1 MASLHSWYVS
11 DQGRFSVAHIAAR
24 TLRKRFATVW
34 AELKAACGRMQ
45 NAEHVHQL
53 RVATRRTLA
62 AMEAFADLLPP
73 KKQIWFTK
81 RLRRIRRAA
90 SDARDLDVLTDR
102 LAGVTE
108 TSTMVPRSPAARKA
122 RGRLVAML
130 SRQRIVSREPIREI
144 YEQLVEDDWH
154 GRLEHM
160 LEGIAARRRQP
171 LFTVYAR
178 ERFRPFVERFFAKAD
193 RKLRDEHEIHDL
205 RIEGKQLRYAL
216 EIFAGVFPV
225 ETRRS
230 CQDAL
235 EELQRTLGEF
245 TDHAAAADRFRRW
258 SRDDG
263 VHSDRDTLDAL
274 RKQEVA
280 LANRARKAF
289 AKWWSP
295 ARRRTLRRVFER
307 SLRRDP
313 A

>member
-1 MASLHSWYVS
+1 MAALHSWHVS
-11 DQGRFSVAHIAAR
+11 DHGRLSVTHVAAR

-34 AELKAACGRMQ
+34 AELKAACGRVH

-73 KKQIWFTK
+73 KKRTWFAK

-102 LAGVTE
+102 LAGGTDPS
-108 TSTMVPRSPAARKA
+108 STVRSSAARKA
-122 RGRLVAML
+122 RSRLVAML
-130 SRQRIVSREPIREI
+130 SRQRVVSREPIREI
-144 YEQLVEDDWH
+144 YEQLVEDDWP
-154 GRLEHM
+154 GRLESF
-160 LEGIAARRRQP
+160 LDGIVARRRQP
-171 LFTVYAR
+171 AFADYAR
-178 ERFRPFVERFFAKAD
+178 ERFKPFVDHFFAKAD
-193 RKLRDEHEIHDL
+193 RKLRTEHEIHDL

-216 EIFAGVFPV
+216 EIFAGVFPA

-230 CQDAL
+230 CQDSL

-245 TDHAAAADRFRRW
+245 TDHAAAADRLRRW

-263 VHSDRDTLDAL
+263 VYSDRDTLETL
-274 RKQEVA
+274 RRQEVE
-280 LANRARKAF
+280 LADRARKAF
-289 AKWWSP
+289 TKWWNP
-295 ARRRTLRRVFER
+295 TRRRALRRVFER
-307 SLRRDP
+307 SLRRDS

>member
-1 MASLHSWYVS
+1 MASLHSWHVS
-11 DQGRFSVAHIAAR
+11 DHGRLSVAHVAAR

-34 AELKAACGRMQ
+34 AELKAACGRAH

-73 KKQIWFTK
+73 KRRTWFEK

-102 LAGVTE
+102 LAGVADTPA
-108 TSTMVPRSPAARKA
+108 STRSPAARKA

-144 YEQLVEDDWH
+144 YEQLVEDDWP
-154 GRLEHM
+154 GRLEQL
-160 LEGIAARRRQP
+160 LEGIAARRREP
-171 LFTVYAR
+171 SFAVYAR
-178 ERFRPFVERFFAKAD
+178 ERFKPFVERFFAKAD
-193 RKLRDEHEIHDL
+193 RKLRDEDEIHDL
-205 RIEGKQLRYAL
+205 RIKGKQLRYAL
-216 EIFAGVFPV
+216 EIFAGVFPA

-245 TDHAAAADRFRRW
+245 TDHAAAADRLRRW

-263 VHSDRDTLDAL
+263 VHSDRDTLEAL
-274 RKQEVA
+274 RRQEVE
-280 LANRARKAF
+280 LANRARKVF
-289 AKWWSP
+289 AKWWNP
-295 ARRRTLRRVFER
+295 ARRRALRRVFER
-307 SLRRDP
+307 SLRRDS

>member
-1 MASLHSWYVS
+1 MAALHSWHVS
-11 DQGRFSVAHIAAR
+11 DHGRLSVAHVAAR

-34 AELKAACGRMQ
+34 AELKAACGRVQ

-73 KKQIWFTK
+73 KKRNWFTK

-90 SDARDLDVLTDR
+90 SDARDLDVLTER
-102 LAGVTE
+102 LADVADTP
-108 TSTMVPRSPAARKA
+108 TAPRSPAARKA

-144 YEQLVEDDWH
+144 YEQLIEDDWH
-154 GRLEHM
+154 GRLEHL
-160 LEGIAARRRQP
+160 LEGIATARSQP
-171 LFTVYAR
+171 SFAVYAR
-178 ERFRPFVERFFAKAD
+178 EHFKPFVESFFAKAD

-230 CQDAL
+230 CQEAL

-263 VHSDRDTLDAL
+263 VYSDRKALEAL
-274 RKQEVA
+274 RKQEVS
-280 LANRARKAF
+280 LANRARKVF
-289 AKWWSP
+289 TKWWTP
-295 ARRRTLRRVFER
+295 TRRRALRRVFER
-307 SLRRDP
+307 SLRCDS